1 MKLII
6 TILLLYTGSL
16 FSQAPDIMRGQVI
29 DSKTNRPIAYVNVGI
44 VNKDVGT
51 VTNNSGDFKIVLNE
65 AITDTDSLK
74 FSMIGYEPIV
84 YSITDFRNAFVGK
97 RNALIKMNESVVEVG
112 EVIIHGKQFKTKVLG
127 NETESKFLGGGF
139 GSEHLGTEIGIRANI
154 KRKKTFIQDVNFFI
168 SYNRF
173 DSVAFRVN
181 IYKLKGRKPAENLLK
196 ENIIVR
202 LGNEVGKISV
212 DLSKYNI
219 VVDDDVLV
227 SLEWVE
233 KKGNFQDSI
242 LVFSA
247 ALFSSRTYMRKTSH
261 SKWETK
267 RLGLG
272 INVTA
277 KYE

>member
-127 NETESKFLGGGF
+127 NETESKFLGGGL
-139 GSEHLGTEIGIRANI
+139 SRIIRLSLPLPAVAELETADI
-154 KRKKTFIQDVNFFI
+154 FIFSF
-168 SYNRF
+168 
-173 DSVAFRVN
+173 
-181 IYKLKGRKPAENLLK
+181 
-196 ENIIVR
+196 
-202 LGNEVGKISV
+202 KIW
-212 DLSKYNI
+212 K
-219 VVDDDVLV
+219 
-227 SLEWVE
+227 
-233 KKGNFQDSI
+233 
-242 LVFSA
+242 
-247 ALFSSRTYMRKTSH
+247 
-261 SKWETK
+261 
-267 RLGLG
+267 
-272 INVTA
+272 
-277 KYE
+277 